1 MAKKY
6 VFPENFL
13 WGGATAANQLEGATQ
28 ADGKGWTTADTAK
41 YEADPKLRMQQMIA
55 PMTTAKVKDALVDK
69 NDLYPKRYGVDFYHH
84 YKDDIKL
91 FAEMGFKTFRL
102 SISWAR
108 ILPNGDDE
116 TPNEAGLQFYENV
129 IDELLKYN
137 IEPLVTLSHYEFP
150 LALSFKQ
157 NGWES
162 RKTIAAFEHYATILF
177 KRFKG
182 KVKYWISFN
191 EMNIVMMTGYLSGG
205 LLDDKKQTKT
215 SLQANY
221 LAMHHQLVAAA
232 RVTKKLHQIDPQ
244 AQMGSMIVR
253 LENYPATSKPADV
266 LASLQSDQEN
276 FLMMDVLARGA
287 YPSYAQRLFD
297 QKNVTVDLTTEDKQI
312 LRENTCDF
320 VAFSYYMSGI
330 AGGQEDDDEVAG
342 NLSLSKANPYLEKSE
357 WGWQID
363 PVGLRITLNKMAERY
378 QKPIFIVEN
387 GLGAHDKLTSDN
399 EVHDSYRISYL
410 KRHIE
415 QIGEAL
421 KDGVDVIGYTPWG
434 CIDLIS
440 ASGNE
445 MSKRY
450 GFIYVDQDDQGHG
463 SLKRYKKDSFG
474 WYQHV
479 IETNGREL

>member
-1 MAKKY
+1 MVEKNI
-6 VFPENFL
+6 FPENFL
-13 WGGATAANQLEGATQ
+13 WGGATSANQLEGATRT
-28 ADGKGWTTADTAK
+28 DNKGWTTADTAK
-41 YEADPKLRMQQMIA
+41 YEADPKLRMQQMLA
-55 PMTTAKVKDALVDK
+55 PMTTEIAKQALEDK
-69 NDLYPKRYGVDFYHH
+69 SSLYPKRYGIDFYHH
-84 YKDDIKL
+84 YKEDIKL

-108 ILPNGDDE
+108 ILPNGDDV

-129 IDELLKYN
+129 IDELLKYD

-162 RKTIAAFEHYATILF
+162 RKTIDAFEHYATILF
-177 KRFKG
+177 ERFKG

-191 EMNIVMMTGYLSGG
+191 EMNIIMMTGYLSGG
-205 LLDDKKQTKT
+205 ILADKIDTLT
-215 SLQANY
+215 TTQANY

-232 RVTKKLHQIDPQ
+232 KVTKKLHEIDPQ

-253 LENYPATSKPADV
+253 LENYPNSPKPADV
-266 LASLQSDQEN
+266 MASIQSDQEN

-287 YPSYAQRLFD
+287 YPKYAQRLFAD
-297 QKNVTVDLTTEDKQI
+297 KGVSIDLTESDRQLFK
-312 LRENTCDF
+312 ENTCDF

-330 AGGQEDDDEVAG
+330 AGGEDDDAKTSG
-342 NLSLSKANPYLEKSE
+342 NLVMSKENPYLEKSE

-363 PVGLRITLNKMAERY
+363 SVGLRITLNKISDRY

-387 GLGAHDKLTSDN
+387 GLGARDELTQNN

-410 KRHIE
+410 KKHVE
-415 QIGEAL
+415 QIAEAL
-421 KDGVDVIGYTPWG
+421 KDGVDIMGYTPWG

-440 ASGNE
+440 ASGNQ

-450 GFIYVDQDDQGHG
+450 GFIYVDQDDQGKG
-463 SLKRYKKDSFG
+463 TLKRYKKDSFE

-479 IETNGREL
+479 IETNGKEL